1 MWYNIDLQKSDA
13 ARERVRGPGKGAKHM
28 EQKRSKRGAPPTVP
42 VGRDAKGPTGK
53 IRAISMF
60 LALAMLLP
68 LGAPAFASEGADS
81 AGGETIRHA
90 VYLGVQDYGAVND
103 QTPGLANFLH
113 KFSVDGETRAYP
125 VSTGEAE
132 GYALQNLLN
141 EGYVYDVTVQGGAV
155 TAVSAPQPTAE
166 GRVVE
171 TSAEGITVAT
181 MDGEAR
187 RSVSGIRAVYEITT
201 AAGETRAEEKALAD
215 VAVGDTVKV
224 YGDTV
229 YLTFVAEPYAPP
241 VKGAPGVRTVKGFLS
256 NAASGVGTALY
267 IYGGGWVWQDETIQG
282 SERWSNPQTRTIGV
296 PQTWIDFFQR
306 QDETFVYRN
315 DDDPAHDYYSVRNN
329 YNQYGYAGVD
339 CSAFV
344 GWSVYNTLNTAS
356 GQEDRPYYAGKSRT
370 RAYYLAEN
378 GFGTIDNTYAS
389 AADFRPGDVFSM
401 SGHVWICLG
410 TCADGSMVI
419 LHSTPS
425 PNKVNGRGG
434 GGAQI
439 ASVGPE
445 GSEAQALA
453 RHYMERYYPAWW
465 ALYTPVNN
473 SFDAYTDRGSN
484 GSGKFSWN
492 ILADAG
498 GDGQGLADP
507 EGYLDMS
514 AAEILADL
522 FGEAAGADLPQAPE
536 AHECSARAFADVDL
550 DAWYHAG
557 VDYALEH
564 GWMTGVSDAAFGPD
578 LPVSRGAAVA
588 LLYDLAGRPAP
599 TAPNPFSDVAEG
611 SRYAAPAA
619 WAAENGVARG
629 YGDGRFGPEDPVTRE
644 QLAAMLYAYAAR
656 VGDDVSGR
664 ADLSAYADR
673 ASVSGWA
680 ATALS
685 WAASGGL
692 LRGAAGALSPRRG
705 VTRAQAAVILTR
717 FCQNGIPG

>member
-1 MWYNIDLQKSDA
+1 
-13 ARERVRGPGKGAKHM
+13 M
-28 EQKRSKRGAPPTVP
+28 EEKRSKRGAPPTGP
-42 VGRDAKGPTGK
+42 VGRSGKGPAGK
-53 IRAISMF
+53 SGAIAVF
-60 LALAMLLP
+60 LALAMLLSV
-68 LGAPAFASEGADS
+68 GAPAFASADLGES
-81 AGGETIRHA
+81 GGRGDAAGGETLRHA
-90 VYLGVQDYGAVND
+90 VYLGVRDYGAVSD
-103 QTPGLANFLH
+103 QAPGLANFLH
-113 KFSVDGETRAYP
+113 SFSVDGQVRAYP

-155 TAVSAPQPTAE
+155 TAVRAAQATAE

-171 TSAEGITVAT
+171 VSAEGITVEP
-181 MDGEAR
+181 MDGGAR
-187 RSVSGIRAVYEITT
+187 WSVSGIRAVYEI
-201 AAGETRAEEKALAD
+201 AAPAGGAAAEKRTLAD

-224 YGDTV
+224 YEDTV
-229 YLTFVAEPYAPP
+229 YLTFVAEPYTPP

-282 SERWSNPQTRTIGV
+282 SEQWSNPQTRTIGV

-306 QDETFVYRN
+306 QDETFVYRD

-339 CSAFV
+339 CSAYV

-389 AADFRPGDVFSM
+389 AADFKPGDVFSM

-445 GSEAQALA
+445 DSEARRLA
-453 RHYMERYYPAWW
+453 RHYMETYYPAWW

-473 SFDAYTDRGSN
+473 PFDAYTDRGSN

-492 ILADAG
+492 ILAD
-498 GDGQGLADP
+498 GDAEGKGLADP

-522 FGEAAGADLPQAPE
+522 FGEAAGADLPQAPG
-536 AHECSARAFADVDL
+536 AHECFARAFADVDL
-550 DAWYHAG
+550 NAWYHAG
-557 VDYALEH
+557 VDDVVEN
-564 GWMTGVSDAAFGPD
+564 GWMAGVSDAAFGPD

-588 LLYDLAGRPAP
+588 LLYDLAGGPAAPAP
-599 TAPNPFSDVAEG
+599 AAFSDVAEG
-611 SRYAAPAA
+611 SRYAAAAA
-619 WAAENGVARG
+619 WAAENAVARG

-644 QLAAMLYAYAAR
+644 QLAAMLYAYAACR
-656 VGDDVSGR
+656 GCDVSGQ
-664 ADLSAYADR
+664 ADLSGYSDGD
-673 ASVSGWA
+673 SVSGWA
-680 ATALS
+680 APALS
-685 WAASGGL
+685 WAVSGGL
-692 LRGAAGALSPRRG
+692 IRGADGALAPQRA
-705 VTRAQAAVILTR
+705 VTRAQAAVILAR
-717 FCQNGIPG
+717 FCQNAPLG